1 MKLTNNL
8 TLDSQL
14 EKYRAHGF
22 DKYRLS
28 IIIAGLAKGLDV
40 SHYAK
45 ISFNA
50 DKMRVIKSGLERGLD
65 VSIYAF
71 PQYPGVLMQLLY
83 ELMVFDDDFDISKFS
98 ADGTLKIEYL
108 LLHHEDLSSRYRML
122 SRFSDVAR
130 EHVLRR
136 APYYTS
142 YK

>member
-1 MKLTNNL
+1 MKLANNL
-8 TLDSQL
+8 TIESHLQAYRSKGFIPVQLDQIQL
-14 EKYRAHGF
+14 
-22 DKYRLS
+22 
-28 IIIAGLAKGLDV
+28 
-40 SHYAK
+40 
-45 ISFNA
+45 
-50 DKMRVIKSGLERGLD
+50 GLESGLD

-83 ELMVFDDDFDISKFS
+83 ELMMFDDDFDISKFS

-122 SRFSDVAR
+122 SRFSDVTR

-142 YK
+142 YE